1 MHLKLVMGMSESQS
15 GFAQDRCNVQAR
27 QTAEGLLPIELHTG
41 SAPPPLALPQGDS
54 GESTDFSPLEHSLGS
69 ISPPTS
75 SGNTGSGG
83 AGGANPGSRG
93 AQPAGGDTPTSR
105 WAPAA
110 GGADVGVGLGSGADM
125 AARSPGV
132 EIVPLGPAGS
142 ACGASGAE
150 QGAVV
155 ASEREHGGAGR
166 RGRMGQWL
174 ARLACWRVAPN
185 TLGNM

>member
-1 MHLKLVMGMSESQS
+1 M
-15 GFAQDRCNVQAR
+15 QAR
-27 QTAEGLLPIELHTG
+27 QTAEGPLPIELHAG
-41 SAPPPLALPQGDS
+41 GAPPPLALPEGDP

-83 AGGANPGSRG
+83 AGGANPASAG
-93 AQPAGGDTPTSR
+93 APPAGGDTPTSR

-110 GGADVGVGLGSGADM
+110 RGVDVGLGLGSGADL
-125 AARSPGV
+125 AAGPPGA
-132 EIVPLGPAGS
+132 EIVPLGPAGC
-142 ACGASGAE
+142 ARGASCAQ
-150 QGAVV
+150 QGADV

-174 ARLACWRVAPN
+174 ARLACWRVAPE
-185 TLGNM
+185 TLDSM